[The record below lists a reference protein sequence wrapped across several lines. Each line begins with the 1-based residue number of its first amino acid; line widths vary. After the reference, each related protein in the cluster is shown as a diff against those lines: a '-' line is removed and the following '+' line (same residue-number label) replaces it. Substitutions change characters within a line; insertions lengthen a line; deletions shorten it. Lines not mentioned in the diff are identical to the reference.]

1 MTTITTTDLL
11 TYNHIYRWA
20 ESLPD
25 TWTARPGSC
34 IECPIAQYLN
44 DVAASAQDW
53 IVGTDA
59 AVLDMDSNQFGSIY
73 WAAFMHAT
81 FNARRKARLKR
92 FSMYLKLERA
102 VDKMRNANVKDYW
115 SLSSADQTNLLKNR

>member
-1 MTTITTTDLL
+1 MITTTPDVL
-11 TYNHIYRWA
+11 TWHNIYSWA

-59 AVLDMDSNQFGSIY
+59 AVLDMDSSQTEKIDMPR
-73 WAAFMHAT
+73 WIAFFIDCVDVHSQPIS
-81 FNARRKARLKR
+81 KARVLE
-92 FSMYLKLERA
+92 LLERCKPGSEA
-102 VDKMRNANVKDYW
+102 
-115 SLSSADQTNLLKNR
+115 SQ

>member
-1 MTTITTTDLL
+1 MTTTITTTDLL
-11 TYNHIYRWA
+11 TYHHIYSWA

-34 IECPIAQYLN
+34 SECPIAQYLN

-59 AVLDMDSNQFGSIY
+59 AVLDSSQTGKIDMPMWI
-73 WAAFMHAT
+73 AFFIECVDTHSQPIT
-81 FNARRKARLKR
+81 KTRL
-92 FSMYLKLERA
+92 LELLERC
-102 VDKMRNANVKDYW
+102 KPE
-115 SLSSADQTNLLKNR
+115 SETSQ